1 MEKGEGRGMKR
12 KEGVE
17 KEEEDKGME
26 EEKEE
31 KKWGG
36 GGAMYQVRTV
46 RIKKDVYL
54 QMMFSHF
61 FAV

>member
-1 MEKGEGRGMKR
+1 MKR

-36 GGAMYQVRTV
+36 GAMYQVRTV
-46 RIKKDVYL
+46 RIKEDVYL